1 MKKQFLTIMFLFVVM
16 LINAQS
22 LEDIINKYAVANKL
36 DHIAGFKTIK
46 ITSTIKSKVLF
57 MRAERF
63 TETWMKNPDKIKTV
77 TSVNGQDVLQVFD
90 GEKGYTIIGSKK
102 PVEMTSEQMKDF
114 AKNNLFQNYMINYL
128 KNGQLALEGED
139 NVNGKP
145 AFKLKVAL
153 GGGNNSY
160 MYIDKDSFLLEKTV
174 AFSNNKR
181 GMIKIFESYLTDYTE
196 TNGILLPMKTTTTA
210 GATEDVTT
218 ITKVEF
224 DIQIDDRVFKA
235 K

>member
-1 MKKQFLTIMFLFVVM
+1 MKKLFLTITFLFVV
-16 LINAQS
+16 IIVNAQS
-22 LEDIINKYAVANKL
+22 LEDIINKYTVANKL
-36 DHIAGFKTIK
+36 DSISRFKTIK

-63 TETWMKNPDKIKTV
+63 IETWMKNPDKLKTV
-77 TSVNGQDVLQVFD
+77 TSVNGQDILQVFD
-90 GEKGYTIIGSKK
+90 GEKGYTIIASKK
-102 PVEMTSEQMKDF
+102 PIEMTSEMMEDF
-114 AKNNLFQNYMINYL
+114 TKNNLFQNYMTNYL

-153 GGGNNSY
+153 DGGNNAY
-160 MYIDKDSFLLEKTV
+160 MYIDKDSYLLEKTV
-174 AFSNNKR
+174 VFNKR
-181 GMIKIFESYLTDYTE
+181 GMTKIFESYLTDYTE
-196 TNGILLPMKTTTTA
+196 INGILLSMKTTTTA

-224 DIQIDDRVFKA
+224 DIPIGDSEFKV